1 MPTARASAARL
12 PQTERSTPRE
22 ARGHAADSVGSTLTY
37 RLHLLHKLS
46 DQESHRRYPQEAGL
60 SLSDGRC
67 LAAIGSFE
75 PLSVMDLAMR
85 ANLTKGQAS
94 RAAQSLV
101 DQGFVHKTDSPS
113 DGRGVSLSL
122 TARGRKVW
130 HKTMALIERRN
141 EEIFGCL
148 NAQEQRQLGALLDR
162 LIAHVQRQG
171 GATGDDDAA
180 E

>member
-1 MPTARASAARL
+1 MPAARASVARL
-12 PQTERSTPRE
+12 PQTGRTAAGED
-22 ARGHAADSVGSTLTY
+22 RGHAADSVGSTLTY

-75 PLSVMDLAMR
+75 PLSVMDLALR

-122 TARGRKVW
+122 TPRGRKVW

-141 EEIFGCL
+141 DEIFGCL
-148 NAQEQRQLGALLDR
+148 SAQEQRQLGALLDR
-162 LIAHVQRQG
+162 LIAHVQRKATADDEGQG
-171 GATGDDDAA
+171 A
-180 E
+180 

>member
-1 MPTARASAARL
+1 
-12 PQTERSTPRE
+12 
-22 ARGHAADSVGSTLTY
+22 
-37 RLHLLHKLS
+37 
-46 DQESHRRYPQEAGL
+46 ESHRRYPQEAGL

-130 HKTMALIERRN
+130 HRTMALIERRN

-162 LIAHVQRQG
+162 LDVRGRWALLKLVG
-171 GATGDDDAA
+171 GAPRVGVSARLAKTALAEMSGHDVADIEEIWHALSPPYGDLFQWL
-180 E
+180 EG